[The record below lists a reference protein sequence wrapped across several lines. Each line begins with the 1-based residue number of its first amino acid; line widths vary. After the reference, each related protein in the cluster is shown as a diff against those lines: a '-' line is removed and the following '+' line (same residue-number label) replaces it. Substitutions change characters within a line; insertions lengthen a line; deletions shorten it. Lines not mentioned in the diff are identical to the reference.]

1 MAEFWRAGK
10 ETSGLSET
18 DSDNWD
24 MDDGD
29 EDEYSE
35 ADSGDDDD
43 EFPWLKRL
51 HAVAQDPDGQEVGRC
66 QGMLISRDRIR
77 GHFLREM
84 DEASQSASDLSSAL
98 FDRWGCLQSHFYEHP
113 IRKGT
118 GVWGRELDDGP
129 FLLIEIL
136 SIYKEYRRQG
146 YGKRLFADLWAQA
159 LEATPD
165 FAFAVVWPTH
175 LNDNTI
181 ESESF
186 TAEEA
191 DNVYSELSRVSEDFW
206 RSVGF
211 RRIGSS
217 VWFGLA
223 TDPNHK
229 ARALSAAEDYRRPY
243 NLRRDPFQPGQT
255 WPCDHAIFEADDDS
269 TLSLLKAR
277 QESTPATDP
286 LWLSVDGHG
295 NTILHIISTTRRAL
309 TLTWLLQQP
318 FANTLLTIR
327 NLEGSTALE
336 LLQSS
341 LENYRRTKEM
351 FTDDFDGFTPN
362 EVKCL
367 TLLSGI
373 ANPSSDQNLRLK
385 YGCTCGVC
393 LAGFISPR
401 LSHALQFEAYLARD
415 MMKDHLIDTSG
426 SEWVSY
432 WDNNLMH
439 ITPEV
444 RRRLRT
450 NKAFRGSVMTIFG
463 HVAECLHSKVIPTQS
478 RLQDL
483 AKSEK
488 QSHLE
493 KFLNC
498 GGNVS
503 SAVLTCFDR
512 MLDEDVYVSDAEHQ
526 EAFGEDIKVLP
537 ACRNDREFVFA
548 CRRYCLLEGLPANAA
563 KHVAVRVKMGSFG

>member
-1 MAEFWRAGK
+1 
-10 ETSGLSET
+10 
-18 DSDNWD
+18 

-29 EDEYSE
+29 ED
-35 ADSGDDDD
+35 DTDDE

-51 HAVAQDPDGQEVGRC
+51 HAVAQDPHGQQVGRC
-66 QGMLISRDRIR
+66 QGMLISRDKIR
-77 GHFLREM
+77 GNFLAEM
-84 DEASQSASDLSSAL
+84 DEVSQSASDLSSAL

-113 IRKGT
+113 IKKGT
-118 GVWGRELDDGP
+118 GAWGRELDEGP

-136 SIYKEYRRQG
+136 SINKEYRRQG
-146 YGKRLFADLWAQA
+146 YGKRLFADFWGQA
-159 LEATPD
+159 LEAAPD
-165 FAFAVVWPTH
+165 CGFAVVWPTH
-175 LNDNTI
+175 LNDDTF
-181 ESESF
+181 ESENL
-186 TAEEA
+186 TAEQA
-191 DNVYSELSRVSEDFW
+191 DNVYSELSRASEDFW

-211 RRIGSS
+211 RRIGTS

-223 TDPNHK
+223 TDPNHN
-229 ARALSAAEDYRRPY
+229 ARGLSAVEDYRRPY
-243 NLRRDPFQPGQT
+243 NLRRHPFQAGQT
-255 WPCDHAIFEADDDS
+255 WPCDQAIFEADDDS

-295 NTILHIISTTRRAL
+295 NTILHIVSITRRAL

-336 LLQSS
+336 HLQSS
-341 LENYRRTKEM
+341 LENYRRAKEM

-373 ANPSSDQNLRLK
+373 AKPSSDQFLRLK
-385 YGCTCGVC
+385 YGCTCGAC

-401 LSHALQFEAYLARD
+401 LSHALETQAYLARD

-426 SEWVSY
+426 SEWVSC
-432 WDNNLMH
+432 WSDNLMH
-439 ITPEV
+439 IAPEV

-450 NKAFRGSVMTIFG
+450 NKAFRRSFMTIVG
-463 HVAECLHSKVIPTQS
+463 YVAELLQSKIIPTQS
-478 RLQDL
+478 QLQDL

-488 QSHLE
+488 LSHLE
-493 KFLNC
+493 NFLNR

-503 SAVLTCFDR
+503 SAVLACFDR
-512 MLDEDVYVSDAEHQ
+512 VLDEDVYIGNGEHQ
-526 EAFGEDIKVLP
+526 EAFEEDLKALP

-548 CRRYCLLEGLPANAA
+548 CRRYCLLEGLPTNAA
-563 KHVAVRVKMGSFG
+563 KHVAARIKMGSFD